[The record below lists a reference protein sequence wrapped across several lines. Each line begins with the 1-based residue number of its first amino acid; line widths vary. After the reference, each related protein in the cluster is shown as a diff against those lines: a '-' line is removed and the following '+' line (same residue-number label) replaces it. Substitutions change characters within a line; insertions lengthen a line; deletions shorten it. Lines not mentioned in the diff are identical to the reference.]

1 MKYIYLTFFFLLIGN
16 ATAQTY
22 VIEKPQSTKNTND
35 LFETSYSLL
44 TGMIKDDTKYSFKKA
59 VFSVENAYLE
69 GKLDEESI
77 NNEIKILNSLSLSLI
92 KDRFLYYPEK
102 DKATVNKWA
111 SIFEVMCDTIPI
123 NVDDKEYRYI
133 PFSYDFND
141 VFGHKDWTGMFVSK
155 LLQTR
160 KGNCHSLPYLYK
172 ILAEELG
179 VDANLALAPN
189 HVYIKHRSLKDGWYN
204 TELTSGMFPID
215 AWLMASGFV
224 HIDAITNG
232 VYMKALNN
240 KESIALVL
248 IDLAQSYENK
258 YPQNDG
264 TFVLKCC
271 KSAIEIYPNYA
282 SALILQAET
291 HMKQIETETD
301 YNKGKIL
308 FDNLQK
314 EYAHIHKLGYR
325 NMTESMYLNWL
336 VSLKTERGK
345 YENKKLDTFSKK

>member
-133 PFSYDFND
+133 PFQ
-141 VFGHKDWTGMFVSK
+141 
-155 LLQTR
+155 L
-160 KGNCHSLPYLYK
+160 
-172 ILAEELG
+172 
-179 VDANLALAPN
+179 
-189 HVYIKHRSLKDGWYN
+189 
-204 TELTSGMFPID
+204 
-215 AWLMASGFV
+215 
-224 HIDAITNG
+224 
-232 VYMKALNN
+232 
-240 KESIALVL
+240 
-248 IDLAQSYENK
+248 
-258 YPQNDG
+258 
-264 TFVLKCC
+264 
-271 KSAIEIYPNYA
+271 
-282 SALILQAET
+282 
-291 HMKQIETETD
+291 
-301 YNKGKIL
+301 
-308 FDNLQK
+308 
-314 EYAHIHKLGYR
+314 
-325 NMTESMYLNWL
+325 
-336 VSLKTERGK
+336 
-345 YENKKLDTFSKK
+345 